1 MKKIFKII
9 VISFLIAN
17 LAQAETNNP
26 VTTPALDAPQD
37 VWVNVFVHGIVR
49 PVATI
54 GDMVSISHQNVN
66 KTRYKQITRYV
77 RKNSFTHRTQA
88 SQGIGLIPI
97 ELKSNYDDH
106 NGARAM
112 VATFKKLDQHAN
124 LLYGANINNKELYY
138 TYGWSGLL
146 CYNSRQKASLF
157 LHQKLIRLVNELKA
171 KNLNPKLRI
180 LAFSHGGNVAVQ
192 MANFDPWSSLKSKL
206 SIDELITLG
215 MPVHRENDVLIR
227 HPMFKK
233 VYHFYSVGDIPQTL
247 DFVSTEYAASH
258 RRYQARPCF
267 EIPEKLT
274 QIQVQFSQD
283 IARTKP
289 FTPINKYRKSTYN
302 PSHVEMWS
310 FGWSPQGYNRS
321 SPLFPFPTVA
331 FAPYIINAIRTKPEL
346 GRNLIAEIYPT
357 QEKITITDLNWDSHR
372 KMQTVSVPFLAKKD
386 YNELKQVAW
395 TRRPLDHNGL
405 IEKQV
410 VNEGIRFATRQRKL
424 QSRCAT
430 TIDCKN
436 KDCSADCKIKL

>member
-1 MKKIFKII
+1 MPLIII
-9 VISFLIAN
+9 VIAN
-17 LAQAETNNP
+17 LVQAETNK
-26 VTTPALDAPQD
+26 PAPAASLGAPKD

-54 GDMVSISHQNVN
+54 GDMVSIAHQNVN
-66 KTRYKQITRYV
+66 KTRYKHITRYV

-97 ELKSNYDDH
+97 KLKSNYDDH

-124 LLYGANINNKELYY
+124 LLYGAHIDSHELYY

-146 CYNSRQKASLF
+146 CYSSRQKASLF
-157 LHQKLIRLVNELKA
+157 LYQKLIRLVKELKA
-171 KNLNPKLRI
+171 KNLNPKIRV

-192 MANFDPWSSLKSKL
+192 MANFDPWSTLKSKL
-206 SIDELITLG
+206 NIDELITLG

-233 VYHFYSVGDIPQTL
+233 VYHFYSLGDIPQTL
-247 DFVSTEYAASH
+247 DFVSTDYAASH

-267 EIPEKLT
+267 EIPDKLT

-289 FTPINKYRKSTYN
+289 FTPINKYRKSSYS

-310 FGWSPQGYNRS
+310 FGWSPQGYNRR

-331 FAPYIINAIRTKPEL
+331 FAPYIVQALRTKPEL
-346 GRNLIAEIYPT
+346 GRNLIAEIYPS
-357 QEKITITDLNWDSHR
+357 QEKIVLTDLDWDSHR
-372 KMQTVSVPFLAKKD
+372 KIQTISVPFLTQQD
-386 YNELKQVAW
+386 YNALKQIAW
-395 TRRPLDHNGL
+395 TRRPLAHNSL

-424 QSRCAT
+424 QNRCT
-430 TIDCKN
+430 KKIGCKN
-436 KDCSADCKIKL
+436 KDCTADCKIKL